1 MRAGDISAARC
12 NAATTIWLKHPA
24 RRSDHPRLRSSKTLS
39 LLRRLQALNSTNSPL
54 SISMP
59 GRDARGAALITR
71 SSTRGS
77 IIEDRTP
84 FL

>member
-39 LLRRLQALNSTNSPL
+39 LHRPLQAWN
-54 SISMP
+54 
-59 GRDARGAALITR
+59 LIPAKAT
-71 SSTRGS
+71 STRAHRVHVRLESGLDYDY
-77 IIEDRTP
+77 ERERDRV
-84 FL
+84 L